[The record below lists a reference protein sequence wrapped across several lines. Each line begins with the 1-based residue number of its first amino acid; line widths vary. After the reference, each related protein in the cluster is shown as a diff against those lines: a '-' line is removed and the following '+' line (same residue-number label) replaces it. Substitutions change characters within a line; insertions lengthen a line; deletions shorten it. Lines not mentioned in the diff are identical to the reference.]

1 MPLYVGLMSG
11 SSLDGLDAVLVD
23 LADGATGLYCAVRAH
38 RHAPLPDDL
47 RSALLALAQRG
58 DDELH
63 RAALATGALVG
74 LAAATVTALLAGA
87 GVAAAEVRAIGSHG
101 QTVRHCPPGAGVAPP
116 YTVQLDDGAAL
127 AEATGIDVVCDL
139 RRRDLAAGG
148 QGAPLVPAFHAARF
162 ARAGQDLAV
171 LNVGGIANLTLLPA
185 AGGVAGFDCGPGN
198 LLLDLW
204 CERHRGLRYDDD
216 GGWAAQG
223 RVHARLL
230 QRLRAEPYFA
240 LTPPKSSGRELFNA
254 GWLDAQLAA
263 LGEALAPVDVQASL
277 LALTATTVA
286 DALRTQAP
294 RTQAL
299 YVCGGGAL
307 NGALMRAL
315 AAALPGVA
323 VASTAAAGL
332 APMQVEAAAFAWL
345 AHAHL
350 QRLPGNLP
358 AVTGARGPRVLGA
371 LYPAS

>member
-11 SSLDGLDAVLVD
+11 TSLDGLDAVL
-23 LADGATGLYCAVRAH
+23 ADIEDRASGLHCAVRAH
-38 RHAPLPDDL
+38 RHAALPEDL
-47 RSALLALAQRG
+47 RSALLALNRRG

-63 RAALATGALVG
+63 RAALATRALVG
-74 LAAATVTALLAGA
+74 LAADTVAALLTAA

-101 QTVRHCPPGAGVAPP
+101 QTVRHRPPAAGVAQP
-116 YTVQLDDGAAL
+116 YTVQLDDGAGL
-127 AEATGIDVVCDL
+127 AEASGIDVVCDF

-148 QGAPLVPAFHAARF
+148 QGAPLVPAFHAACF

-171 LNVGGIANLTLLPA
+171 LNLGGIANLTLLPA
-185 AGGVAGFDCGPGN
+185 DGRVAGFDCGPGN

-204 CERHRGLRYDDD
+204 CERHCGRRYDED
-216 GGWAAQG
+216 GRWAAQG
-223 RVHARLL
+223 RVHGELL
-230 QRLRAEPYFA
+230 QRMLAEPYFA
-240 LTPPKSSGRELFNA
+240 LPPPKSSGRDLFDA
-254 GWLDAQLAA
+254 GWLDARLAA
-263 LGEALAPVDVQASL
+263 PGERPAPADVQATL

-286 DALRTQAP
+286 DALRAQAP

-307 NGALMRAL
+307 NRALMRAL
-315 AAALPGVA
+315 EQALPGVT
-323 VASTAAAGL
+323 VASTAEAGL

-350 QRLPGNLP
+350 QRQSGNLP

-371 LYPAS
+371 LYPAR

>member
-11 SSLDGLDAVLVD
+11 SSLDGLDAVL
-23 LADGATGLYCAVRAH
+23 ADIDDRDGGLHCAVRAH
-38 RHAPLPDDL
+38 RHAPLPDGL
-47 RSALLALAQRG
+47 RQALLALNRRG

-63 RAALATGALVG
+63 RAALATRALVG
-74 LAAATVTALLAGA
+74 LAADTVAALLAAA

-101 QTVRHCPPGAGVAPP
+101 QTVRHRPPAPGVAQP

-127 AEATGIDVVCDL
+127 AEAAGIDVVCDL

-148 QGAPLVPAFHAARF
+148 QGAPLVPAFHAACF

-185 AGGVAGFDCGPGN
+185 DGRVAGFDCGPGN

-204 CERHRGLRYDDD
+204 CERHLGRRYDDD
-216 GGWAAQG
+216 GRWAAQG
-223 RVHARLL
+223 RVHAALL

-240 LTPPKSSGRELFNA
+240 LPPPKSSGRDLFNA
-254 GWLDAQLAA
+254 GWLDAQLDA
-263 LGEALAPVDVQASL
+263 LGERLAPADVQASL
-277 LALTATTVA
+277 LALTTTTVA
-286 DALRTQAP
+286 DALRAQAP

-315 AAALPGVA
+315 AAALPGVT